1 MALFLLL
8 YAIGD
13 SKLVFCLD
21 IMFIIDLYSV
31 L

>member
-1 MALFLLL
+1 MALILL